1 MVRTVTEIGI
11 KGALD
16 RGAAGKDGGPELFQ
30 IVPSLAKGRRTVTQE
45 GGALPGKDLV
55 ELATGHGANSRH
67 GCLSG
72 FVHACSADA
81 AHKP

>member
-1 MVRTVTEIGI
+1 VAEIGI

-16 RGAAGKDGGPELFQ
+16 LGAAGKNGGPELVQ
-30 IVPSLAKGRRTVTQE
+30 IGPSLAKGGRTVTQE

-55 ELATGHGANSRH
+55 ELATGHGPDGRH